1 MRKSRIIKTLFAA
14 FPVTVPVMLGYLF
27 IGFAFGVLLE
37 QKGYHFLWAALMS
50 VCVFAGSMQFVT
62 ISFLTGGFSL
72 LSVAVM
78 TLVINSRHI
87 FYGLTMLDKF
97 KDIKKTKKAY
107 LIFSLTDETYALLCT
122 LSVPEGA
129 DKGWF
134 FFFIA
139 LLNQIYWVAG
149 SVIGAVASSLISF
162 NTTGIDFSMT
172 SLFIVLL
179 VEQLRASRRFGIAAI
194 GAVCAVACLIVF
206 GPGAF
211 IPPSLAIT
219 AIALI
224 ALKPQIEAL
233 DKRKDRA

>member
-1 MRKSRIIKTLFAA
+1 MRKCGIMKTLFAA

-37 QKGYHFLWAALMS
+37 QKGYSYFWAALMS
-50 VCVFAGSMQFVT
+50 ICVFAGSMQFVT
-62 ISFLTGGFSL
+62 INFLTGGFSL

-122 LSVPEGA
+122 QSVPEGT
-129 DKGWF
+129 DKEWF

-162 NTTGIDFSMT
+162 NTMGIDFSMT

-179 VEQLRASRRFGIAAI
+179 VEQLRASRRFAIAAI

-224 ALKPQIEAL
+224 ALKPKIQAL
-233 DKRKDRA
+233 DKRGDA